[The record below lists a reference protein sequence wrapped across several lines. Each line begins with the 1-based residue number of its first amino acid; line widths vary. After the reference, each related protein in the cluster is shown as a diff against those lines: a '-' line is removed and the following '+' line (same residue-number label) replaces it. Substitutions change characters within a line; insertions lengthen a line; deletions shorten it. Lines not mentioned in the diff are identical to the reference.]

1 MYKIIKAMGAQ
12 PMAFFWSFGLG
23 EKPENESKAREM
35 INHSEQRILMGNEAI
50 GRGLVEEGCTLAA
63 AYPGTPASEILS
75 AVVAFAKETG
85 AVLHAEWSVNEKVA
99 CETALANSMAGR
111 RSAVAMKQVG
121 LNVAADP
128 FTRAT
133 YLGVKGGFILIA
145 ADDPGPHSSQT
156 EQDSRL
162 FAHFAKAPVFDP
174 SSPREAREMVTEAF
188 ALSEKYEIPVIL
200 RPTTRVCHA
209 RQNVACR
216 PPQSR
221 EQKANFEK
229 NPGRWVATPQFLTE
243 LHRLLNEK
251 LDRIAQEEAFT
262 PKLTPGDG
270 SHSQTCIIA
279 SGVAFAHA
287 SELLDALGQE
297 GRIDLY
303 QIRLAYPLH
312 PPFIGK
318 IWKRYEKVL
327 VLEETD
333 AVIEMQLGGSRICGR
348 GSGDVPRQGE
358 LTPDV
363 IEGILRKFLDL
374 PAFPA
379 ATATKKGIRPSLC
392 AGCGHRAAFHAIR
405 DTFPSG
411 IFPSDIGCYTLGM
424 NFGAVDTCHCMGA
437 CISQGAGFYH
447 AYAAGGTDF
456 PTIVVTLGDST
467 FFHAGIPGLINA
479 VFQGARFILVVL
491 DNATTAMTGHQP
503 TPQSG
508 VRADG
513 SAGRKV
519 FIPDLVRACG
529 VRHLREIDP
538 YDVTAF
544 TAALREAD
552 SFIRSP
558 EGGIAVLIAKHPC
571 IVSRAARSAQAVFA
585 MSITTDCIG
594 CRACIDTFECPAI
607 LFDEEEN
614 RAGIDQNRCIGCG
627 VCVHVC
633 PAGAIRAEGEKP

>member
-1 MYKIIKAMGAQ
+1 
-12 PMAFFWSFGLG
+12 
-23 EKPENESKAREM
+23 
-35 INHSEQRILMGNEAI
+35 
-50 GRGLVEEGCTLAA
+50 
-63 AYPGTPASEILS
+63 
-75 AVVAFAKETG
+75 
-85 AVLHAEWSVNEKVA
+85 VNEKVA

-145 ADDPGPHSSQT
+145 ADDPGPQSSQT

-162 FAHFAKAPVFDP
+162 FGLFAKAPVFDP
-174 SSPREAREMVTEAF
+174 SSPREARGMVAEAF

-221 EQKANFEK
+221 GQKARFEK
-229 NPGRWVATPQFLTE
+229 NPGRWVATPQFLTG

-251 LDRIAQEEAFT
+251 LDRIAAEPAFAPT
-262 PKLTPGDG
+262 LIAGDG
-270 SHSQTCIIA
+270 SRPRTCIVA
-279 SGVAFAHA
+279 SGVSFAHTR
-287 SELLDALGQE
+287 ELLDTLGPE

-303 QIRLAYPLH
+303 QVRLAYPLH
-312 PPFIGK
+312 EPFIGE
-318 IWKRYEKVL
+318 IRERYEKVI

-333 AVIEMQLGGSRICGR
+333 SVIEMQLANGRISGR
-348 GSGDVPRQGE
+348 KSGDVPRQGE
-358 LTPDV
+358 LTPNV
-363 IEGILRKFLDL
+363 IEESLRKFLGL
-374 PAFPA
+374 LAVPPAPA
-379 ATATKKGIRPSLC
+379 AKKGIRPSLC
-392 AGCGHRAAFHAIR
+392 AGCGHRAAFYAIR
-405 DTFPSG
+405 ETFPAG

-447 AYAAGGTDF
+447 AYAAGGNDF
-456 PTIVVTLGDST
+456 PTIVVTIGDST

-479 VFQGARFILVVL
+479 VFQGARFILVIL

-503 TPQSG
+503 TPQIG
-508 VRADG
+508 IRADG

-538 YDVTAF
+538 YDVEAF
-544 TAALREAD
+544 TAALKEANGY
-552 SFIRSP
+552 IRSP
-558 EGGIAVLIAKHPC
+558 EGEIAVLIARHPC
-571 IVSRAARSAQAVFA
+571 IVNRAARQAQAVWA
-585 MSITTDCIG
+585 MSITDDCVG
-594 CRACIDTFECPAI
+594 CRACIDDFECPAI

-614 RAGIDQNRCIGCG
+614 RARIDQNRCIGCG

-633 PAGAIRAEGEKP
+633 AAGAIRTEGEK